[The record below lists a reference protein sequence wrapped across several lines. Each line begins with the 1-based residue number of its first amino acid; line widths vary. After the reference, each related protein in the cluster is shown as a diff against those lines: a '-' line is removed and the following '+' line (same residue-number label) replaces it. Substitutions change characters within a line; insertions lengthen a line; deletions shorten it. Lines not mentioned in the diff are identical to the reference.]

1 MAALSHSLPSS
12 LTGETQRNGT
22 NNMETEELNKLLKE
36 TIKSQEELL
45 KIYREINASQY
56 KIIREIIGLT
66 EVIEVARG
74 NDVEGVE

>member
-1 MAALSHSLPSS
+1 
-12 LTGETQRNGT
+12 
-22 NNMETEELNKLLKE
+22 METEELNKLLKE